1 MHTDYCRCF
10 LYFHIYIVLHEC
22 VIAFSILYIFRLCD
36 YGCRD
41 DDFFVNAGR
50 ACIEDQ
56 SMYALQPLECICGL
70 ILHTG
75 SVGVE

>member
-1 MHTDYCRCF
+1 MNVLLLLVFC
-10 LYFHIYIVLHEC
+10 IYSGFAIMAVEMT
-22 VIAFSILYIFRLCD
+22 I
-36 YGCRD
+36 
-41 DDFFVNAGR
+41 FFVNAGR

-56 SMYALQPLECICGL
+56 SMYALQPLECIRGL